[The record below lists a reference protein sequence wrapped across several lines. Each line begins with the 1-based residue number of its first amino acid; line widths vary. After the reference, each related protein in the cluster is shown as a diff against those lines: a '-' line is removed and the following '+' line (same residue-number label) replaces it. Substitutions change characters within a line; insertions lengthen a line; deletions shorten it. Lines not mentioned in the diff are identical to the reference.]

1 MQIPMHNYVL
11 RVYCT
16 RAGSPA
22 RRRLRCGDWL
32 APHSARSADLSEGRP
47 SYSHLPRSR
56 HQGVCESRIRDR
68 LHRVHDAHHVPS
80 PANIY
85 GIFICRICMQ
95 MSMCI
100 LHIYCP
106 EQVPVDG
113 QWAAEVRLLQ
123 VQRTRPARAD
133 AGGGHSYKPTVSCS
147 HLFPQSDSVPYVW
160 MTRCTAAAEVSA

>member
-1 MQIPMHNYVL
+1 MHNYVL

-16 RAGSPA
+16 GAGSPA

-80 PANIY
+80 PANIIIWQIY
-85 GIFICRICMQ
+85 KYVEFVCKCLCVFYIYIVRSRYPWTGSGQRKSVFYKYSARDRRVPTLAVH
-95 MSMCI
+95 I
-100 LHIYCP
+100 LTNPRYS
-106 EQVPVDG
+106 
-113 QWAAEVRLLQ
+113 A
-123 VQRTRPARAD
+123 RTYSRSLIAYRMF
-133 AGGGHSYKPTVSCS
+133 G
-147 HLFPQSDSVPYVW
+147 
-160 MTRCTAAAEVSA
+160 